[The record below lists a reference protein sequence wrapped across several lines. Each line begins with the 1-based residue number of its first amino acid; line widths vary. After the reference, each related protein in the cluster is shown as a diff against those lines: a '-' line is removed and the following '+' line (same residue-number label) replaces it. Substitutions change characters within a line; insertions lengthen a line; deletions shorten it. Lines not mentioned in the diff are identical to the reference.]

1 MRHSQDEN
9 FLSNWINSFALKIVR
24 FKAEIQILLMFAKQ
38 GNTISNLLECLY
50 NYEVN
55 GLLQAP
61 IFRKNWLIPLLG
73 GHLPIKCEIR
83 GPANSI
89 GFLCESGQIISEQLR
104 LWQCCPWKPCLM
116 TRNVRKLSSL
126 ICEASLALFN
136 NIFENL
142 RIQAVC
148 LDFNR
153 TLSCFTLHLG
163 SSLTS
168 PEMQELP
175 LATICITFLL

>member
-1 MRHSQDEN
+1 MRHSQYEN
-9 FLSNWINSFALKIVR
+9 FLSNSINSFALEIVR
-24 FKAEIQILLMFAKQ
+24 LKAEIQILLMFAKQ
-38 GNTISNLLECLY
+38 SNSISNLLECLY

-61 IFRKNWLIPLLG
+61 IFGKNWLIPLVG
-73 GHLPIKCEIR
+73 GHLLTKCEIR

-89 GFLCESGQIISEQLR
+89 GFLCESSQIISEQLR
-104 LWQCCPWKPCLM
+104 LWQCYSWKPCLII
-116 TRNVRKLSSL
+116 RNARKLSSL
-126 ICEASLALFN
+126 VCEASPALFN

-153 TLSCFTLHLG
+153 TLSCCTLDLG
-163 SSLTS
+163 PSVTS
-168 PEMQELP
+168 PEMQNCHWLP
-175 LATICITFLL
+175 FV